1 MKRLGLVLFAIA
13 VMAMSGMKAQNIAL
27 PLLEN
32 TLETSGVMELRKDS
46 LSKFLRQYLFV
57 RANPEKHYQLDTVSY
72 VYKNI
77 IEKYDL

>member
-46 LSKFLRQYLFV
+46 LSKFLR
-57 RANPEKHYQLDTVSY
+57 
-72 VYKNI
+72 
-77 IEKYDL
+77 